1 MQNMNGTLSP
11 IWVEDS
17 GDGLDIHETTDSK
30 VYVHETTDSK
40 VPRPPPSS
48 FFLLIM

>member
-17 GDGLDIHETTDSK
+17 GDGLD
-30 VYVHETTDSK
+30 VHETTDSK
-40 VPRPPPSS
+40 VPPPPPSS